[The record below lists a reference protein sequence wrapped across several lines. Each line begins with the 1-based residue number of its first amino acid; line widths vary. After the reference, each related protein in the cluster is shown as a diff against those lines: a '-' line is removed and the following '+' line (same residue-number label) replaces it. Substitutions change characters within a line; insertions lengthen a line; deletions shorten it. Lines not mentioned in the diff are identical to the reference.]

1 MSTLPEGAM
10 LDEQAGSTP
19 DAATRPDDESQR
31 ASGAST
37 ADAPR
42 VLVVDDTEG
51 NRYAVARLLR
61 GAGMVVSEAATGSE
75 ALRLV
80 KELPDVVVL
89 DINLPDMNGYE
100 VCRAIKGTPATG
112 SIPVMHLSASYTE
125 NADRAYGL
133 EAGADAYLTHPV
145 DPTLLLATV
154 RALMRAGRAEAG
166 FRRAA
171 REWRITFDAIRDP
184 IFLVDGEGV
193 LRRCNLAA
201 AQIACRAP
209 KELVG
214 EPWGRV
220 IADLGLEGNEALR
233 SLADGEHS
241 LRDIEVHVGDRCFN
255 VSTERT
261 VGISATDTLNVCV
274 WSDVTAREAAHRERN
289 DLLQRTELALRDA
302 ESARREAESANR
314 SKSEFLAVM
323 SHELRTPLNAIAG
336 FTELLS
342 LGIRGP
348 VTEEQ
353 LADLEKIRRSQV
365 TLMGL
370 INDLLSFAKLESGS
384 VQYEVSDIVADEA
397 LTTASEF
404 VEVQLRTKGVRFVHV
419 PCDTDVIFRGDPEKV
434 QQILLNLLS
443 NAMKFTDRGGSV
455 TVSCERE
462 GSMVH
467 IHVSD
472 TGPGIPADK
481 IEKIFDPFVQVDQ
494 RFTREHR
501 GVGLGLAISRE
512 LAVGMHGALHVSS
525 VVGEGTTLTL
535 TLPAGG
541 GSERKQTA
549 ESRKQLGPPG
559 PTGSGR

>member
-1 MSTLPEGAM
+1 MLEGY
-10 LDEQAGSTP
+10 AGRSAEA
-19 DAATRPDDESQR
+19 DARVDDEAKL
-31 ASGAST
+31 ASGVAA
-37 ADAPR
+37 ADPQT

-61 GAGMVVSEAATGSE
+61 GAGMRVSEAGTGGE

-80 KELPDVVVL
+80 QEMPDLVVL
-89 DINLPDMNGYE
+89 DINLPDMTGYD
-100 VCRAIKGTPATG
+100 VCRAIKGAPTTA

-133 EAGADAYLTHPV
+133 EAGADAYLIHPV
-145 DPTLLLATV
+145 DPALLLATV

-184 IFLVDGEGV
+184 IFLIDGEGV

-201 AQIACRAP
+201 AQLTCRDP

-214 EPWGRV
+214 EQWERV
-220 IADLGLEGNEALR
+220 LEGLGVAGNEALR
-233 SLADGEHS
+233 TLASGEQS
-241 LRDIEVHVGDRCFN
+241 LRDAEVSVGDRSFN

-261 VGISATDTLNVCV
+261 LGVSATETLNVCV
-274 WSDVTAREAAHRERN
+274 WADVTAREAAHRERN
-289 DLLQRTELALRDA
+289 ELLRQTELALHDT
-302 ESARREAESANR
+302 EQARREAEAANK

-323 SHELRTPLNAIAG
+323 SHELRTPLNAIGG
-336 FTELLS
+336 FTELLT

-384 VQYEVSDIVADEA
+384 VQYEVSDIVADDA
-397 LTTASEF
+397 LTAASEF
-404 VEVQLRTKGVRFVHV
+404 VELQLRAKGVRFTHI
-419 PCDTDVIFRGDPEKV
+419 PCDSDVVLRGDPEKV

-443 NAMKFTDRGGSV
+443 NAMKFTDGGGAV

-462 GSMVH
+462 GKLVR
-467 IHVSD
+467 IRVSD
-472 TGPGIPADK
+472 TGPGIPPDK
-481 IEKIFDPFVQVDQ
+481 LEKIFDPFVQVDQ

-512 LAVGMHGALHVSS
+512 LAVGMNGTLSVSS

-535 TLPAGG
+535 TLPAG
-541 GSERKQTA
+541 
-549 ESRKQLGPPG
+549 
-559 PTGSGR
+559 SGL

>member
-1 MSTLPEGAM
+1 MSTLPEGVM
-10 LDEQAGSTP
+10 LDEFGGRAS
-19 DAATRPDDESQR
+19 DAAARSDEESQR

-61 GAGMVVSEAATGSE
+61 ASGMVVSEAANGRD

-80 KELPDVVVL
+80 KELPDAVVL
-89 DINLPDMNGYE
+89 DIKLPDMTGYD
-100 VCRAIKGTPATG
+100 VCRVIKGSPATA
-112 SIPVMHLSASYTE
+112 SIPVMHLSASCTD
-125 NADRAYGL
+125 NSDRAYGL
-133 EAGADAYLTHPV
+133 EEGADAYLTHPV
-145 DPTLLLATV
+145 DPALLLATV
-154 RALMRAGRAEAG
+154 RALIRAGRAEAG

-171 REWRITFDAIRDP
+171 REWRTTFDAIRDP
-184 IFLVDGEGV
+184 IFLIDGEGV

-201 AQIACRAP
+201 AQLAFREP
-209 KELVG
+209 KKLVG
-214 EPWGRV
+214 EPWERV
-220 IADLGLEGNEALR
+220 LAGLGLEQNEALR
-233 SLADGEHS
+233 SLADGERS
-241 LRDIEVHVGDRCFN
+241 LRNIEVWVDERCFN
-255 VSTERT
+255 ISTEQT
-261 VGISATDTLNVCV
+261 VGIPATETLNVCV

-302 ESARREAESANR
+302 ESARREAEVANQ

-353 LADLEKIRRSQV
+353 LVDLDKIRRSQV

-384 VQYEVSDIVADEA
+384 VHYEVSDIVADEA
-397 LTTASEF
+397 LTIASEF
-404 VEVQLRTKGVRFVHV
+404 VEVQLRTKGVRFIHV
-419 PCDTDVIFRGDPEKV
+419 PCDPDVVLRGDPEKV

-455 TVSCERE
+455 TVACERE
-462 GSMVH
+462 GSVVH

-512 LAVGMHGALHVSS
+512 LAVGMNGTLSVSS

-535 TLPAGG
+535 TLPAK
-541 GSERKQTA
+541 E
-549 ESRKQLGPPG
+549 
-559 PTGSGR
+559 

>member
-1 MSTLPEGAM
+1 MTSTPDGAM
-10 LDEQAGSTP
+10 LEEYAGRP
-19 DAATRPDDESQR
+19 PEATVRPDDESQR
-31 ASGAST
+31 ASGASM
-37 ADAPR
+37 ADAPK

-61 GAGMVVSEAATGSE
+61 GAGMQVSEAATGGE

-80 KELPDVVVL
+80 KEMPDLVVL
-89 DINLPDMNGYE
+89 DIKLPDMTGYD
-100 VCRAIKGTPATG
+100 VCREIKGSPTTA

-125 NADRAYGL
+125 NAHRAYGL

-145 DPTLLLATV
+145 DPALLLATA

-184 IFLVDGEGV
+184 IFLIDGEGV

-201 AQIACRAP
+201 AKLACREP

-214 EPWGRV
+214 EQWEQVLDG
-220 IADLGLEGNEALR
+220 LGLGDDEALHALASGEQTQRDFEVSVNDR
-233 SLADGEHS
+233 SFS
-241 LRDIEVHVGDRCFN
+241 

-261 VGISATDTLNVCV
+261 LGVSATETLNVCV
-274 WSDVTAREAAHRERN
+274 WSDVTARDAAHRERN
-289 DLLQRTELALRDA
+289 ELLQRTELALRDA

-323 SHELRTPLNAIAG
+323 SHELRTPLNAIGG
-336 FTELLS
+336 FTELLT

-348 VTEEQ
+348 VTNEQ

-365 TLMGL
+365 TLLGL
-370 INDLLSFAKLESGS
+370 INDLLSFAKIESGS
-384 VQYEVSDIVADEA
+384 LHFEEIDIVVDDA
-397 LTTASEF
+397 LTAASEF
-404 VEVQLRTKGVRFVHV
+404 VEVQLHQKGVSFVHLR
-419 PCDTDVIFRGDPEKV
+419 CDPDVVLRGDPEKV

-443 NAMKFTDRGGSV
+443 NATKFTDRGGSV
-455 TVSCERE
+455 KVSCERE
-462 GSMVH
+462 GSVVR
-467 IHVSD
+467 IRVSD
-472 TGPGIPADK
+472 TGPGIPPDK

-512 LAVGMHGALHVSS
+512 LAIGMKGTLEASS
-525 VVGEGTTLTL
+525 VVGQGTTLTL
-535 TLPAGG
+535 TLPAG
-541 GSERKQTA
+541 S
-549 ESRKQLGPPG
+549 GPD
-559 PTGSGR
+559 S

>member
-1 MSTLPEGAM
+1 M
-10 LDEQAGSTP
+10 LEEHACKAA
-19 DAATRPDDESQR
+19 DAAARPDDEAQR

-37 ADAPR
+37 AEVPK

-61 GAGMVVSEAATGSE
+61 GAGMDVREAATGRE

-80 KELPDVVVL
+80 KELPDIVVL
-89 DINLPDMNGYE
+89 DIKLPDMTGYD
-100 VCRAIKGTPATG
+100 VCRVIKRSPTTA
-112 SIPVMHLSASYTE
+112 SIPVMHLSASYTD

-145 DPTLLLATV
+145 DPALLLATV

-184 IFLVDGEGV
+184 IFLIDGEGV

-201 AQIACRAP
+201 AQLADREP

-214 EPWGRV
+214 ERWERV
-220 IADLGLEGNEALR
+220 LEGLGLERKEALR
-233 SLADGEHS
+233 SLAHAEHGLRNVDVSVDG
-241 LRDIEVHVGDRCFN
+241 RCFT

-289 DLLQRTELALRDA
+289 ELLQRTELALRDA
-302 ESARREAESANR
+302 ESARREAEAANR

-348 VTEEQ
+348 VTAEQ

-365 TLMGL
+365 TLMAL

-384 VQYEVSDIVADEA
+384 VHYEMSDIVADEA
-397 LTTASEF
+397 LTMASEF
-404 VEVQLRTKGVRFVHV
+404 VEVQLRTKGIRFTHV
-419 PCDTDVIFRGDPEKV
+419 PCGADVILRGDPEKV

-443 NAMKFTDRGGSV
+443 NAVKFTDSGGSV

-462 GSMVH
+462 GGMVH

-472 TGPGIPADK
+472 TGSGIPPDK
-481 IEKIFDPFVQVDQ
+481 LEKIFDPFVQVDQ

-512 LAVGMHGALHVSS
+512 LAVGMNGTLSVSS

-535 TLPAGG
+535 TLPAK
-541 GSERKQTA
+541 E
-549 ESRKQLGPPG
+549 
-559 PTGSGR
+559 

>member
-10 LDEQAGSTP
+10 LDEFAGRRP
-19 DAATRPDDESQR
+19 GAAARPDDDELQR

-61 GAGMVVSEAATGSE
+61 GAGMEVSEAATGSD
-75 ALRLV
+75 ALRLA
-80 KELPDVVVL
+80 KELPDLVVL
-89 DINLPDMNGYE
+89 DIKLPDMTGYE
-100 VCRAIKGTPATG
+100 VCRQIKSAPTTA

-145 DPTLLLATV
+145 DPALLLATA

-184 IFLVDGEGV
+184 IFLIDGEGV

-201 AQIACRAP
+201 AQLAYREP
-209 KELVG
+209 KDLVG
-214 EPWGRV
+214 EPWERV
-220 IADLGLEGNEALR
+220 LAGLGLEQNEALR
-233 SLADGEHS
+233 SLAQVEQS
-241 LRDIEVHVGDRCFN
+241 LRDVEVAVDDRCFN
-255 VSTERT
+255 ISTERT

-274 WSDVTAREAAHRERN
+274 WSDVTARVAADHERN
-289 DLLQRTELALRDA
+289 ELLQRTELALRDA

-353 LADLEKIRRSQV
+353 LGDLEKIRRSQV

-384 VQYEVSDIVADEA
+384 VHYEVSDIAADEA
-397 LTTASEF
+397 LTIAGEF
-404 VEVQLRTKGVRFVHV
+404 VELQLRTKGIRFIHV
-419 PCDTDVIFRGDPEKV
+419 PCDASVILRGDPEKV

-462 GSMVH
+462 GSVVH
-467 IHVSD
+467 IHVTD
-472 TGPGIPADK
+472 TGPGIPEDK

-512 LAVGMHGALHVSS
+512 LAVGMGGALSVRS

-535 TLPAGG
+535 TLPAK
-541 GSERKQTA
+541 E
-549 ESRKQLGPPG
+549 
-559 PTGSGR
+559 

>member
-10 LDEQAGSTP
+10 LDEVTGGAP
-19 DAATRPDDESQR
+19 DAAARPDDESRR
-31 ASGAST
+31 ASGVDT
-37 ADAPR
+37 PDAPR

-61 GAGMVVSEAATGSE
+61 GAGMVVSEAATGGE

-89 DINLPDMNGYE
+89 DIKLPDMTGYD
-100 VCRAIKGTPATG
+100 VCREIKGSPVTG
-112 SIPVMHLSASYTE
+112 SIPVMHLSASYIE

-184 IFLVDGEGV
+184 IFLIDGDGV
-193 LRRCNLAA
+193 LRRCNMAA
-201 AQIACRAP
+201 AELARREP

-214 EPWGRV
+214 EPWDRV
-220 IADLGLEGNEALR
+220 LAGLDLDRNDALP
-233 SLADGEHS
+233 SLADGEH
-241 LRDIEVHVGDRCFN
+241 RVQNVEVSVAGRCFN

-289 DLLQRTELALRDA
+289 ELLQRTELALRDA

-348 VTEEQ
+348 VTKEQ

-404 VEVQLRTKGVRFVHV
+404 VEVQLLSKGVRFVHL
-419 PCDTDVIFRGDPEKV
+419 PCGSGVILRGDPEKV

-443 NAMKFTDRGGSV
+443 NAMKFTERGGDV
-455 TVSCERE
+455 TVSCERD
-462 GSMVH
+462 GSVVH
-467 IHVSD
+467 IRVSD

-512 LAVGMHGALHVSS
+512 LAVGMNGALSVSS
-525 VVGEGTTLTL
+525 VVGKGTTLTL

-541 GSERKQTA
+541 A
-549 ESRKQLGPPG
+549 
-559 PTGSGR
+559 

>member
-1 MSTLPEGAM
+1 MLEEYAGGPPE
-10 LDEQAGSTP
+10 
-19 DAATRPDDESQR
+19 ATARPDDESQR
-31 ASGAST
+31 ASGVSMT
-37 ADAPR
+37 DAPK

-61 GAGMVVSEAATGSE
+61 GAGMQVSEAATGSD

-80 KELPDVVVL
+80 KEMPDLVVL
-89 DINLPDMNGYE
+89 DIKLPDMTGYD
-100 VCRAIKGTPATG
+100 VCREIKGSPTTA

-145 DPTLLLATV
+145 DPALLLATA

-184 IFLVDGEGV
+184 IFLIDGEGV

-201 AQIACRAP
+201 AQLACREP
-209 KELVG
+209 RDLVG
-214 EPWGRV
+214 ERWERV
-220 IADLGLEGNEALR
+220 LDGLGLGDDEALHA
-233 SLADGEHS
+233 LASGEQT
-241 LRDIEVHVGDRCFN
+241 LRDVEVSVDHRSFN

-261 VGISATDTLNVCV
+261 LGISATETLNVCV
-274 WSDVTAREAAHRERN
+274 WSDVTARDAAHRERN
-289 DLLQRTELALRDA
+289 ELLQRTELALRDA

-323 SHELRTPLNAIAG
+323 SHELRTPLNAIGG
-336 FTELLS
+336 FTELLT

-348 VTEEQ
+348 VTKEQ

-365 TLMGL
+365 TLLGL

-384 VQYEVSDIVADEA
+384 VQFEVSDIVADDA
-397 LTTASEF
+397 LTAASEF
-404 VEVQLRTKGVRFVHV
+404 VEVQLRTKGVRFVHIR
-419 PCDTDVIFRGDPEKV
+419 CDRDVVLRGDPEKV

-462 GSMVH
+462 GSVVR
-467 IHVSD
+467 IRVSD
-472 TGPGIPADK
+472 TGPGIPPEK
-481 IEKIFDPFVQVDQ
+481 LEKIFDPFVQVDQ

-512 LAVGMHGALHVSS
+512 LAVGMNGSLDASS
-525 VVGEGTTLTL
+525 VVGQGTTLTL

-541 GSERKQTA
+541 GIEREQRA
-549 ESRKQLGPPG
+549 DSRKQ
-559 PTGSGR
+559 